1 MKIAVVGSGAM
12 GCLFG
17 ALIRRSGG
25 DVRLLDNRRDR
36 SDRIRREGVRL
47 EGISGSM
54 RVPVPSTTDPR
65 EIGRADLVMICVK
78 AFDTEGALRAA
89 APMIGPETL
98 LLSFQNGL
106 GNVEKL
112 LEAADPNRVV
122 GGVTSQGATEIE
134 PGVIHHAGRG
144 DSFIAGIPGERP
156 TGLARIKELLD
167 GAGIHTGLA
176 EDLEGL
182 LWGKLLI
189 NAGINALT
197 AVFRLPNGGLLASDE
212 IRAIMGDVVQEAAAV
227 AEARGIRLP
236 YADPR
241 AKVEEVARKTATNL
255 SSMLQD
261 VRKKRKTEIGA
272 INGAIVREAAALDL
286 PVPVNALLVRIV
298 KAIEACYDLG
308 SVGTPAVG

>member
-1 MKIAVVGSGAM
+1 
-12 GCLFG
+12 
-17 ALIRRSGG
+17 
-25 DVRLLDNRRDR
+25 
-36 SDRIRREGVRL
+36 
-47 EGISGSM
+47 
-54 RVPVPSTTDPR
+54 
-65 EIGRADLVMICVK
+65 VK
-78 AFDTEGALRAA
+78 AFDTEEALQAA
-89 APMIGPETL
+89 APLIAPETR

-112 LEAADPNRVV
+112 MEATDPNRVV

-144 DSFIAGIPGERP
+144 DSFIAGVPSERP
-156 TGLARIKELLD
+156 SDLMCIKELLD
-167 GAGIHTGLA
+167 GAGIPTEIA
-176 EDLEGL
+176 EDLDGL

-189 NAGINALT
+189 NVGINALT
-197 AVFRLPNGGLLASDE
+197 AIFRLPNGGLLASDE

-241 AKVEEVARKTATNL
+241 VKVEEVARKTATNL

-272 INGAIVREAAALDL
+272 INGAIVREAVALDL
-286 PVPVNALLVRIV
+286 PVPVNGLLVRIV
-298 KAIEACYDLG
+298 KAIEACYGLG
-308 SVGTPAVG
+308 SVDTSAVG